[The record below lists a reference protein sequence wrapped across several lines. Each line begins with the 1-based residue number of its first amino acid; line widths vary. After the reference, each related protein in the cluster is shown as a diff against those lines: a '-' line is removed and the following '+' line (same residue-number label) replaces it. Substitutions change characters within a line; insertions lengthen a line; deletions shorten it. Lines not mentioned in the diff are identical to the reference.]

1 LFKLFDFYSDR
12 DNSTEFYGNTYKWKP
27 KYFWE
32 SIMFGLEK
40 ITVGKVL
47 KAATVAA
54 GVGAVAIAA
63 PIGVVAV
70 IGLTAAGAGATWLA
84 ESVGDELNNNDKDKS
99 DS

>member
-1 LFKLFDFYSDR
+1 
-12 DNSTEFYGNTYKWKP
+12 
-27 KYFWE
+27 
-32 SIMFGLEK
+32 MFGLEK
-40 ITVGKVL
+40 ITPAKVL

-84 ESVGDELNNNDKDKS
+84 ESVGDELNNNDKEKS